1 MFIQFIFYIFIS
13 RAEILIKILITAIS
27 ENKIVI
33 IVITILVLL
42 DCLNKQEHIYIYLSE
57 IRKNMFPIKRKLLTE
72 DEYRKEG
79 IRETNKALYELREY
93 CSSPNCNP
101 WKTVLKL
108 KDPIRLLYI
117 ITYFHT
123 KVY

>member
-1 MFIQFIFYIFIS
+1 M
-13 RAEILIKILITAIS
+13 ITAIS